1 MKFASAFVLLASAIA
16 VCAAPVEEAR
26 AIANHDESFKFTT
39 SYGRS
44 VEGSVVESA
53 IAERDGADPDNF
65 FSRYYTKAFERVKG
79 AFADDDVIV
88 AARAVADPDEIFARY
103 YERVVN

>member
-1 MKFASAFVLLASAIA
+1 MKFGSSFVLLASAIA
-16 VCAAPVEEAR
+16 VCAAPVEEVR
-26 AIANHDESFKFTT
+26 AIANHESFTT
-39 SYGRS
+39 YYGRS

-53 IAERDGADPDNF
+53 IAERDAADPDNF

-79 AFADDDVIV
+79 AFADNVIV